1 MRYAVQVRLCHQCG
15 ASVEDAARFCSACG
29 APSDE
34 QEGGGGADPLVGRIV
49 GGTYLLQEVVGV
61 GGMGRVYKAEQST
74 LGRTVAVKVI
84 HPHLLGD
91 EQTVARFYQEA
102 RASSRL
108 NHPNSVSIIDFGRT
122 DDGILYLAMEFL
134 SGKDLALVMHEEGPL
149 EVDRICKILVNTL
162 DALGEAHDLGI
173 VHRDLKPE
181 NIILRPLRSGDD
193 LVKVVDFGLAT
204 IVGKESSITKPGL
217 VCGTPDYMSPEQGRG
232 DGVDGRGDLYAL
244 GVVLFELL
252 AGHLPYI
259 DDTPTRV
266 VLRHINDPI
275 PDPRTANPPRE
286 VPDRLAEV
294 TMKALAKDPDD
305 RFQVARDMQH
315 ALRGALEDTLILR
328 ASVVPCPSCGAPTSH
343 AQNFCGE
350 CGTRLAGP
358 EPALG
363 SNRSLR
369 PSFYPALGSQ
379 RLFVGRENQLRL
391 IREHRHAAAQG
402 AHWVH
407 VFGEPGVGKTRF
419 LTEIAEVA
427 AAEGDLVIGAGAH
440 STGSPVPYSAI
451 RTILAELLEVD
462 DSELARM
469 ALRRDELGSAL
480 ASAGVDEV
488 MNPTGLLGV
497 DGRSR
502 TGAVAEAVASAVR
515 SARAR
520 ASSGRV
526 MLIIDDLSYCDGL
539 TQRTIVELSRAL
551 GTEPVLLVTAGDDDR
566 GVLADEGI
574 HLEGL
579 DSEQAEQ
586 FLAGSFHLRLVS
598 GLDKLT
604 ESVGGQVLPLH
615 LEQLEALG
623 VNPDEGPSPRM
634 ADAIAQRIERLEV
647 DAQRLLQAAAVLGR
661 TCDLDSL
668 RRVSENDELQGL
680 DELAGNS
687 LVQLDGGRVSIVHP
701 FIADLVAASI
711 PAEARRA
718 LHRRAFEVL
727 SELRAPQE
735 VRAVHAYSGVDPVT
749 SLVVLEKAGDASMS
763 RGDHLGAVLQYRR
776 ALELARRQTL
786 ESGDTVYDRAIATF
800 SRKLGEALARS
811 GDASGADGVLREALD
826 LTAPNSADRAKMLLS
841 LGRIAARRDR
851 PRDAMRQYGQALEL
865 VAGVEPSIESHLQV
879 AIGRIRRIEGDPQ
892 HAANAYRRA
901 LELFTEMGATGDT
914 ISRARLE
921 LADALTA
928 AGDHEGAAH
937 ELADVER
944 DGRATGGSSLVAR
957 AVGMLGSIDE
967 LAGRS
972 RDAQTRYEEA
982 ANLAAEAGDAP
993 GYRRWLSASKTLRAS
1008 I

>member
-1 MRYAVQVRLCHQCG
+1 
-15 ASVEDAARFCSACG
+15 
-29 APSDE
+29 
-34 QEGGGGADPLVGRIV
+34 
-49 GGTYLLQEVVGV
+49 
-61 GGMGRVYKAEQST
+61 MGRVYKAEQST

-84 HPHLLGD
+84 HPHLLSD

-149 EVDRICKILVNTL
+149 EAERICKILINTL
-162 DALGEAHDLGI
+162 DALGEAHELGI

-252 AGHLPYI
+252 TGHLPYI

-266 VLRHINDPI
+266 VLRHMNDPI
-275 PDPRTANPPRE
+275 PDPREANPPRE

-294 TMKALAKDPDD
+294 TMKALAKDPSG
-305 RFQVARDMQH
+305 RYQVARDMQQ
-315 ALRGALEDTLILR
+315 ALRSAMEDTLILR
-328 ASVVPCPSCGAPTSH
+328 ASVLPCPSCGAPTSH

-350 CGTRLAGP
+350 CGARLTGAERG
-358 EPALG
+358 LG
-363 SNRSLR
+363 VSRSLR
-369 PSFYPALGSQ
+369 PSFYPPLGSQ
-379 RLFVGRENQLRL
+379 RLFVGRKEELRQ
-391 IREHRHAAAQG
+391 IREHRHEAAQG

-407 VFGEPGVGKTRF
+407 VFGESGVGKTRF
-419 LTEIAEVA
+419 LTEIAEIA

-469 ALRRDELGSAL
+469 AVRGDDLGSAL
-480 ASAGVDEV
+480 ASAGLDEV
-488 MNPTGLLGV
+488 MNPAGLLGG

-502 TGAVAEAVASAVR
+502 TGAVAEALACAVR
-515 SARAR
+515 RARGR

-526 MLIIDDLSYCDGL
+526 MLIVDDLSLCDGL
-539 TQRTIVELSRAL
+539 TQRTVVELSRAL

-566 GVLADEGI
+566 GILADEAI
-574 HLEGL
+574 RLEGL

-598 GLDKLT
+598 GLDKIT
-604 ESVGGQVLPLH
+604 QAVGGHVLPLH

-623 VNPDEGPSPRM
+623 VSPEDGGALRM

-647 DAQRLLQAAAVLGR
+647 DAQRLLQSAAVLGR
-661 TCDLDSL
+661 TCDLDTL
-668 RRVSENDELQGL
+668 RAVSEHDELSGL

-735 VRAVHAYSGVDPVT
+735 VRAVHAFHGVDPVS
-749 SLVVLEKAGDASMS
+749 SLVVLEKAGDASMA

-776 ALELARRQTL
+776 ALEIARRQTL

-811 GDASGADGVLREALD
+811 GDAAGADGVLREALD
-826 LTAPNSADRAKMLLS
+826 LTAPNSADRANMLLS

-851 PRDAMRQYGQALEL
+851 PRDAMRQFGQALEL

-901 LELFTEMGATGDT
+901 LELFTEIGAKPET

-937 ELADVER
+937 ELTSVER
-944 DGRATGGSSLVAR
+944 EGKANGGLSLVAR

-967 LAGRS
+967 LAGRA
-972 RDAQTRYEEA
+972 REAQFRYEEA
-982 ANLAAEAGDAP
+982 STLAAQAGDAP

>member
-1 MRYAVQVRLCHQCG
+1 MCHQCG
-15 ASVEDAARFCSACG
+15 ASVEDAARFCPACG
-29 APSDE
+29 ASSDE
-34 QEGGGGADPLVGRIV
+34 QAGGGAADPLIGRVV

-149 EVDRICKILVNTL
+149 AVARVCNILVNTL
-162 DALGEAHDLGI
+162 DALGEAHELGI

-181 NIILRPLRSGDD
+181 NIILRPLRSGQD

-232 DGVDGRGDLYAL
+232 DSVDGRGDLYAL

-252 AGHLPYI
+252 VGHLPYI

-266 VLRHINDPI
+266 VLRHMNDPV
-275 PDPRTANPPRE
+275 PDPRVLSPNRNI
-286 VPDRLAEV
+286 PDRLAEV
-294 TMKALAKDPDD
+294 TMKALAKDAND
-305 RFQVARDMQH
+305 RYQVARDMQA
-315 ALRGALEDTLILR
+315 ALRGAVEDLR
-328 ASVVPCPSCGAPTSH
+328 APQESATPCPNCGAPASL

-350 CGTRLAGP
+350 CGGRLAGP

-369 PSFYPALGSQ
+369 PSFYPPLGSQ
-379 RLFVGRENQLRL
+379 REFIGREEEISL

-402 AHWVH
+402 VHWVH

-419 LTEIAEVA
+419 LTEIAEIA

-440 STGSPVPYSAI
+440 STGAPVPYSAI

-462 DSELARM
+462 GSELARM
-469 ALRRDELGSAL
+469 ADRGEELGSVL
-480 ASAGVDEV
+480 AGAGVDEV
-488 MNPTGLLGV
+488 MNPAGLLGGE
-497 DGRSR
+497 GRSR
-502 TGAVAEAVASAVR
+502 TGAVAEALACAVR
-515 SARAR
+515 RARGR

-526 MLIIDDLSYCDGL
+526 MLLVDDLSDCDGL
-539 TQRTIVELSRAL
+539 TQRTVVELARVL
-551 GTEPVLLVTAGDDDR
+551 GNEPVLLVTAGDHDR
-566 GVLADEGI
+566 GVLAKETIRLD
-574 HLEGL
+574 GL
-579 DSEQAEQ
+579 DPEEAER

-598 GLDKLT
+598 GLQKLT
-604 ESVGGQVLPLH
+604 ESLGGTILPLH

-623 VNPDEGPSPRM
+623 VAPDDGPPPRM
-634 ADAIAQRIERLEV
+634 ADAILQRVERVEV
-647 DAQRLLQAAAVLGR
+647 DGQRLLQSAAVLGR
-661 TCDLDSL
+661 TCDLDAL
-668 RRVSENDELQGL
+668 RAVSGNHELVGL
-680 DELAGNS
+680 DELAGDS
-687 LVQLDGGRVSIVHP
+687 LVQLDGSKVSIVHP
-701 FIADLVAASI
+701 FIADLMAASI
-711 PAEARRA
+711 PAEARRG
-718 LHRRAFEVL
+718 LHRRAYEVL

-735 VRAVHAYSGVDPVT
+735 VRAVHAFHGVEPVT
-749 SLVVLEKAGDASMS
+749 SLVVLEKAGDAAMA
-763 RGDHLGAVLQYRR
+763 RGDHLGAVLEYRR
-776 ALELARRQTL
+776 ALEIARRETL

-811 GDASGADGVLREALD
+811 GDAAGADGVLREALD
-826 LTAPNSADRAKMLLS
+826 LTMPRSADRARMLLS
-841 LGRIAARRDR
+841 LGRIASRRDR
-851 PRDAMRQYGQALEL
+851 PRDAMRHFGQALEL
-865 VAGVEPSIESHLQV
+865 VAGVEPSVESDLQV
-879 AIGRIRRIEGDPQ
+879 AIGRIRRIEGNPH

-901 LELFTEMGATGDT
+901 LELFSELDASANTLGRT
-914 ISRARLE
+914 RLE

-928 AGDHEGAAH
+928 AGDREGATH
-937 ELADVER
+937 ELGSVER
-944 DGRATGGSSLVAR
+944 DSRANGAMSLVAR

-967 LAGRS
+967 LAGRA
-972 RDAQTRYEEA
+972 RDAQVRYEEA
-982 ANLAAEAGDAP
+982 ASLAAQAGDAP

>member
-1 MRYAVQVRLCHQCG
+1 MRLCHHCG

-149 EVDRICKILVNTL
+149 EVERICKILINTL
-162 DALGEAHDLGI
+162 DALGEAHELGI

-181 NIILRPLRSGDD
+181 NVILRPLRSGDD

-252 AGHLPYI
+252 AGHLPFI

-266 VLRHINDPI
+266 VLRHINDPV
-275 PDPRTANPPRE
+275 PDPREASPHRDI
-286 VPDRLAEV
+286 PDRLAEV
-294 TMKALAKDPDD
+294 TMKALAKKADE
-305 RFQVARDMQH
+305 RFQLARDMQH
-315 ALRGALEDTLILR
+315 ALRDALEDIRVLR
-328 ASVVPCPSCGAPTSH
+328 ASVVPCPSCGAPTSG

-350 CGTRLAGP
+350 CGARLSGP
-358 EPALG
+358 EPAVVG
-363 SNRSLR
+363 NMSLR

-379 RLFVGRENQLRL
+379 RRFVGREEELRL
-391 IREHRHAAAQG
+391 VREHRHTAAQG

-407 VFGEPGVGKTRF
+407 VYGEPGVGKTRF

-469 ALRRDELGSAL
+469 AGRGDELGSAL
-480 ASAGVDEV
+480 AGAGVDEV
-488 MNPTGLLGV
+488 MNPAGLRGG

-502 TGAVAEAVASAVR
+502 TGAVAEALACAIR
-515 SARAR
+515 RARTR
-520 ASSGRV
+520 ASSERV
-526 MLIIDDLSYCDGL
+526 MLIVDDLSHCDGL
-539 TQRTIVELSRAL
+539 TQRTVVELSRTL
-551 GTEPVLLVTAGDDDR
+551 GSEAVLVVTAGDHDR
-566 GVLADEGI
+566 GVLADDVV

-579 DSEQAEQ
+579 DSQQAEQ

-623 VNPDEGPSPRM
+623 TTPEDGPPPKM
-634 ADAIAQRIERLEV
+634 ADAIGQRIERLDV
-647 DAQRLLQAAAVLGR
+647 DAQRLLQAVSVLGR
-661 TCDLDSL
+661 ACEIDALRTVSGNDSL
-668 RRVSENDELQGL
+668 AGL

-687 LVQLDGGRVSIVHP
+687 LVQLNGAKVSIVHP

-711 PAEARRA
+711 PAEARRT
-718 LHRRAFEVL
+718 LHRRAFEAL
-727 SELRAPQE
+727 SELRAPEE
-735 VRAVHAYSGVDPVT
+735 VRAAHAFRGVEPVT
-749 SLVVLEKAGDASMS
+749 SLVVLEKAGDASMA

-826 LTAPNSADRAKMLLS
+826 LTAPKSADRAKMMLS

-851 PRDAMRQYGQALEL
+851 PRDAMRHFGQALEL
-865 VAGVEPSIESHLQV
+865 VAGVEPSIESHLQI

-901 LELFTEMGATGDT
+901 LELFTEIGATPDT

-928 AGDHEGAAH
+928 GGDHEGAAQ
-937 ELADVER
+937 ELTNVEQ
-944 DGRATGGSSLVAR
+944 DGKASGGLSLVAR
-957 AVGMLGSIDE
+957 AVGMLGAIDE
-967 LAGRS
+967 LAGRA
-972 RDAQTRYEEA
+972 RDAQVRYEDA
-982 ANLAAEAGDAP
+982 AGLAADAGDAP

>member
-1 MRYAVQVRLCHQCG
+1 M
-15 ASVEDAARFCSACG
+15 EDAARFCSACG

-34 QEGGGGADPLVGRIV
+34 QEGGGGADPLIGRIV

-149 EVDRICKILVNTL
+149 EVDRVCKILINTL
-162 DALGEAHDLGI
+162 DALGEAHELGI

-232 DGVDGRGDLYAL
+232 DSVDGRGDLYAL

-275 PDPRTANPPRE
+275 PDPRKANPPRE
-286 VPDRLAEV
+286 VPDRLAEA
-294 TMKALAKDPDD
+294 TMKALAKDPND
-305 RFQVARDMQH
+305 RYQVARDMQQ
-315 ALRGALEDTLILR
+315 ALRGAIEDTRELR

-350 CGTRLAGP
+350 CGERLAGS

-363 SNRSLR
+363 SGRSLR
-369 PSFYPALGSQ
+369 PSFYPPLGSQ
-379 RLFVGRENQLRL
+379 RLFVGREDELHL
-391 IREHRHAAAQG
+391 IREHRHAATQG

-419 LTEIAEVA
+419 LTEIAEGA

-440 STGSPVPYSAI
+440 STGAPVPYSAI
-451 RTILAELLEVD
+451 RTIMAELLEVD

-469 ALRRDELGSAL
+469 AVRRDDLGSAL
-480 ASAGVDEV
+480 AGAGVDEV
-488 MNPTGLLGV
+488 MNPAGLLGG

-502 TGAVAEAVASAVR
+502 TGAVAEALASAVR

-526 MLIIDDLSYCDGL
+526 MLIVDDLSYCDGL

-551 GTEPVLLVTAGDDDR
+551 GTEPVLLVTAGDHDR
-566 GVLADEGI
+566 GILADEAI
-574 HLEGL
+574 HLQGL

-604 ESVGGQVLPLH
+604 ASVGGQVLPLH

-623 VNPDEGPSPRM
+623 VTPEDGPAPRM
-634 ADAIAQRIERLEV
+634 ADAIARRMERLEV
-647 DAQRLLQAAAVLGR
+647 DAQRLLQSAAVLGR
-661 TCDLDSL
+661 TCDLDAL
-668 RRVSENDELQGL
+668 RRVSENDELHGL

-701 FIADLVAASI
+701 FIADLIAASI

-735 VRAVHAYSGVDPVT
+735 VRALHAYSGVDPVT

-763 RGDHLGAVLQYRR
+763 RGDHHGAVLQYRR
-776 ALELARRQTL
+776 ALEIARRETL

-826 LTAPNSADRAKMLLS
+826 LTAPNSVDRAKMLLS

-879 AIGRIRRIEGDPQ
+879 AIGRIRRIEGNPQ

-901 LELFTEMGATGDT
+901 LELFKEIGATVDT

-937 ELADVER
+937 ELASVER
-944 DGRATGGSSLVAR
+944 DARVNGGSSLVAR

-967 LAGRS
+967 LAGRA
-972 RDAQTRYEEA
+972 RDAQARYEEA
-982 ANLAAEAGDAP
+982 ASLAAEAGDAP
-993 GYRRWLSASKTLRAS
+993 GHRRWLSASKTLRAS

>member
-1 MRYAVQVRLCHQCG
+1 MGYAAEVRLCHQCG

-29 APSDE
+29 ASSDE
-34 QEGGGGADPLVGRIV
+34 PGGAGSADPLIGRIV

-84 HPHLLGD
+84 HPHLLSD

-149 EVDRICKILVNTL
+149 AIERVCNILVNTL
-162 DALGEAHDLGI
+162 DALGEAHELGI

-252 AGHLPYI
+252 VGHLPYI

-266 VLRHINDPI
+266 VLRHLNDPV
-275 PDPRTANPPRE
+275 PDPRVASPKRDI
-286 VPDRLAEV
+286 PDRLAEV
-294 TMKALAKDPDD
+294 TMKALAKNAND
-305 RFQVARDMQH
+305 RYQVARDMQA
-315 ALRGALEDTLILR
+315 ALRGAVADLR
-328 ASVVPCPSCGAPTSH
+328 VPRESVTPCPNCGAPASL

-350 CGTRLAGP
+350 CGGRLAGP
-358 EPALG
+358 EPSLG

-369 PSFYPALGSQ
+369 PSFYPPLGSQ
-379 RLFVGRENQLRL
+379 RSFVGREQELTL
-391 IREHRHAAAQG
+391 IREHRHTAAQG
-402 AHWVH
+402 VHWVH

-419 LTEIAEVA
+419 LTEIAEIA

-440 STGSPVPYSAI
+440 STGAPVPYSAI
-451 RTILAELLEVD
+451 RRILAELLEVD

-469 ALRRDELGSAL
+469 ADRGDELGSEL
-480 ASAGVDEV
+480 ADAGVDEV
-488 MNPTGLLGV
+488 MNPAGLLGG

-502 TGAVAEAVASAVR
+502 TGAVAEALACAVR
-515 SARAR
+515 RARGR

-526 MLIIDDLSYCDGL
+526 MLIVDDLTDCDGL
-539 TQRTIVELSRAL
+539 TQRTVIELARVL
-551 GTEPVLLVTAGDDDR
+551 GNEPVLLVTAGDHDR
-566 GVLADEGI
+566 GVLASEVI
-574 HLEGL
+574 HLDGL
-579 DSEQAEQ
+579 DSEEAER

-598 GLDKLT
+598 GLHKLA
-604 ESVGGQVLPLH
+604 EFFGGRILPLH

-623 VNPDEGPSPRM
+623 ISPDDGPPPRM
-634 ADAIAQRIERLEV
+634 ADAILQRVERVEV
-647 DAQRLLQAAAVLGR
+647 DAQRLLQSAAVLGR
-661 TCDLDSL
+661 TCDLDTL
-668 RRVSENDELQGL
+668 RAVSGNTELAGL
-680 DELAGNS
+680 DELAGSS
-687 LVQLDGGRVSIVHP
+687 LVQLDGSKVSIVHP
-701 FIADLVAASI
+701 FIADLMAASI
-711 PAEARRA
+711 PAEARRG
-718 LHRRAFEVL
+718 LHRRAYEVL

-735 VRAVHAYSGVDPVT
+735 VRAVHAFRGIEPVT
-749 SLVVLEKAGDASMS
+749 SLVVLEKAGDASMA
-763 RGDHLGAVLQYRR
+763 RGDHLGAVLEYRR
-776 ALELARRQTL
+776 ALELARRETL

-811 GDASGADGVLREALD
+811 GDPAGADGVLREALD
-826 LTAPNSADRAKMLLS
+826 LTMPRSADRARMLLS
-841 LGRIAARRDR
+841 LGRIASRRDR
-851 PRDAMRQYGQALEL
+851 PRDAMRHFGQALEL
-865 VAGVEPSIESHLQV
+865 VAGVEPSVESHLQV
-879 AIGRIRRIEGDPQ
+879 AIGRIRRIEGDPD

-901 LELFTEMGATGDT
+901 LELFAEMDVPAHVLART
-914 ISRARLE
+914 RLE

-928 AGDHEGAAH
+928 AGDHQGAAH
-937 ELADVER
+937 ELGSVER
-944 DGRATGGSSLVAR
+944 DGRANGATSMVAR

-967 LAGRS
+967 LAGRA
-972 RDAQTRYEEA
+972 RDAQVRYEEA
-982 ANLAAEAGDAP
+982 ASLAARAGDAP

>member
-1 MRYAVQVRLCHQCG
+1 
-15 ASVEDAARFCSACG
+15 
-29 APSDE
+29 
-34 QEGGGGADPLVGRIV
+34 
-49 GGTYLLQEVVGV
+49 
-61 GGMGRVYKAEQST
+61 MGRVYKAEQST

-84 HPHLLGD
+84 HPHLLSD

-149 EVDRICKILVNTL
+149 SAERVCNILINTL
-162 DALGEAHDLGI
+162 DALGEAHELGI

-232 DGVDGRGDLYAL
+232 DAVDGRGDLYAL

-252 AGHLPYI
+252 VGHLPYI

-266 VLRHINDPI
+266 VLRHLNDPI
-275 PDPRTANPPRE
+275 PDPRVVSPNRNI
-286 VPDRLAEV
+286 PDRLAEV
-294 TMKALAKDPDD
+294 TMKALAKNAND
-305 RFQVARDMQH
+305 RYQVARDMQE
-315 ALRGALEDTLILR
+315 ALGSALEDLRVLR
-328 ASVVPCPSCGAPTSH
+328 ASVTPCPNCGAPATLS
-343 AQNFCGE
+343 QNFCGE
-350 CGTRLAGP
+350 CGARLGAV

-363 SNRSLR
+363 SSRSLR
-369 PSFYPALGSQ
+369 PSFYPPLGSQ
-379 RLFVGRENQLRL
+379 REFVGREEELRRL
-391 IREHRHAAAQG
+391 RESRHAAAQG
-402 AHWVH
+402 VHWVH

-419 LTEIAEVA
+419 LTEIAEIA

-440 STGSPVPYSAI
+440 PTGAPVPYSAI

-469 ALRRDELGSAL
+469 ANRGEELGSTL
-480 ASAGVDEV
+480 AGAGVDEV
-488 MNPTGLLGV
+488 MNPAGLFGG

-502 TGAVAEAVASAVR
+502 TGAVAEALACAVR
-515 SARAR
+515 QARGR
-520 ASSGRV
+520 ASSGRA
-526 MLIIDDLSYCDGL
+526 MLLVDDLSYCDGL
-539 TQRTIVELSRAL
+539 TQRTVIELARVL
-551 GTEPVLLVTAGDDDR
+551 GNEPVLLVTAGDHDR
-566 GVLADEGI
+566 GVLANEVIRLD
-574 HLEGL
+574 GL
-579 DSEQAEQ
+579 DSEEAER

-598 GLDKLT
+598 GLNKLT
-604 ESVGGQVLPLH
+604 ESVGGAFLPLH

-623 VNPDEGPSPRM
+623 VSPDEGPPPRM
-634 ADAIAQRIERLEV
+634 ADAIAQRIERLDV
-647 DAQRLLQAAAVLGR
+647 GAQRLLQSAGVLGR
-661 TCDLDSL
+661 TCDLDTL
-668 RRVSENDELQGL
+668 RAVSGSEELEGL

-687 LVQLDGGRVSIVHP
+687 LVQLDGSKVSIVHP

-718 LHRRAFEVL
+718 LHRRTYEVL
-727 SELRAPQE
+727 SDLRAPQE
-735 VRAVHAYSGVDPVT
+735 VRAAHAFRGVDAVT
-749 SLVVLEKAGDASMS
+749 SLVVLEKAGDAAMA
-763 RGDHLGAVLQYRR
+763 RGDHLGAVLEYRR
-776 ALELARRQTL
+776 ALELARRETL

-811 GDASGADGVLREALD
+811 GDPSGADGVLREALD
-826 LTAPNSADRAKMLLS
+826 LTAPKSAERAKMLLS

-851 PRDAMRQYGQALEL
+851 PRDAMRQFGQALEL
-865 VAGVEPSIESHLQV
+865 VAGVEPSVESHLQV
-879 AIGRIRRIEGDPQ
+879 AIGRIRRIEGDPH

-901 LELFTEMGATGDT
+901 LELFAEIAAPSDMVART
-914 ISRARLE
+914 RLE

-928 AGDHEGAAH
+928 AGDREGAAH
-937 ELADVER
+937 ELTSVER
-944 DGRATGGSSLVAR
+944 DARAKGSTSLVAR

-967 LAGRS
+967 LAGRA
-972 RDAQTRYEEA
+972 RDAQVRYEDA
-982 ANLAAEAGDAP
+982 ASLAAEAGDAP

>member
-1 MRYAVQVRLCHQCG
+1 LCHQCG
-15 ASVEDAARFCSACG
+15 ASVDAAARFCSACG
-29 APSDE
+29 ASSDE
-34 QEGGGGADPLVGRIV
+34 QESGGAADPLVGRIV
-49 GGTYLLQEVVGV
+49 GGSYLLQEVVGV

-149 EVDRICKILVNTL
+149 AVERICNILINTL
-162 DALGEAHDLGI
+162 DALGEAHELGI

-232 DGVDGRGDLYAL
+232 DTVDGRGDLYAL

-252 AGHLPYI
+252 VGHLPFI

-266 VLRHINDPI
+266 VLRHLNDPV
-275 PDPRTANPPRE
+275 PDPREASPNRNI
-286 VPDRLAEV
+286 PDRLADV
-294 TMKALAKDPDD
+294 TMKALAKKASD
-305 RFQVARDMQH
+305 RYQLARDMQK
-315 ALRGALEDTLILR
+315 ALREAIDDLHVGRT
-328 ASVVPCPSCGAPTSH
+328 SVTPCPNCGAPASLS
-343 AQNFCGE
+343 QNFCGE
-350 CGTRLAGP
+350 CGGRLAGA

-379 RLFVGRENQLRL
+379 RAFVGREDELRRL
-391 IREHRHAAAQG
+391 REHRHAASQG

-407 VFGEPGVGKTRF
+407 VTGEPGVGKTRF
-419 LTEIAEVA
+419 LTEVAEIA

-440 STGSPVPYSAI
+440 PTGAPVPYAAI

-469 ALRRDELGSAL
+469 ANRGDELGSAL
-480 ASAGVDEV
+480 AGAGVDEV
-488 MNPTGLLGV
+488 MNPAGLLGG

-502 TGAVAEAVASAVR
+502 TGAVAEALVCAVR
-515 SARAR
+515 RARGR

-526 MLIIDDLSYCDGL
+526 MLIVDDLSYCDGL
-539 TQRTIVELSRAL
+539 TQRTVIEFARAL
-551 GTEPVLLVTAGDDDR
+551 GNEPVLLVTAGDHDR
-566 GVLADEGI
+566 GVLADEVI
-574 HLEGL
+574 GL
-579 DSEQAEQ
+579 QGFDSEEAER
-586 FLAGSFHLRLVS
+586 FLAGSFHLRLMS
-598 GLDKLT
+598 GLHQLT
-604 ESVGGQVLPLH
+604 ESIGGNVLPLH

-623 VNPDEGPSPRM
+623 VSPDDGPPPRL
-634 ADAIAQRIERLEV
+634 ADAILQRIERLDVE
-647 DAQRLLQAAAVLGR
+647 AQRLLQAAAVLGR
-661 TCDLDSL
+661 TCELDAL
-668 RRVSENDELQGL
+668 RAVSANDGLEGL

-687 LVQLDGGRVSIVHP
+687 LTQLDGSKVSIVHP

-718 LHRRAFEVL
+718 IHLRAYQVL
-727 SELRAPQE
+727 SEARAPQE
-735 VRAVHAYSGVDPVT
+735 VRAVHAFHGVDPVS
-749 SLVVLEKAGDASMS
+749 SLVVLEKAGDASMA

-826 LTAPNSADRAKMLLS
+826 LTAPKSVDRAKMMLS
-841 LGRIAARRDR
+841 LGRIASRRDR

-865 VAGVEPSIESHLQV
+865 VAGVEPSVESHLQV
-879 AIGRIRRIEGDPQ
+879 AIGRIRRIEGDPH

-901 LELFTEMGATGDT
+901 LELFAEINATADT
-914 ISRARLE
+914 IARTRLE

-928 AGDHEGAAH
+928 AGDHEGAAN
-937 ELADVER
+937 ELARVEADSR
-944 DGRATGGSSLVAR
+944 ANGRTSLVAR

-967 LAGRS
+967 LAGRA
-972 RDAQTRYEEA
+972 RDAQVRYEEA
-982 ANLAAEAGDAP
+982 ASLAAKAGDAP

>member
-1 MRYAVQVRLCHQCG
+1 
-15 ASVEDAARFCSACG
+15 
-29 APSDE
+29 
-34 QEGGGGADPLVGRIV
+34 
-49 GGTYLLQEVVGV
+49 
-61 GGMGRVYKAEQST
+61 MGRVYKAEQST

-84 HPHLLGD
+84 HPHLLSD

-149 EVDRICKILVNTL
+149 SAERVCNILINTL
-162 DALGEAHDLGI
+162 DALGEAHELGI

-232 DGVDGRGDLYAL
+232 DAVDGRGDLYAL

-252 AGHLPYI
+252 VGHLPYI

-266 VLRHINDPI
+266 VLRHLNDPI
-275 PDPRTANPPRE
+275 PDPRVVSPNRNI
-286 VPDRLAEV
+286 PDRLAEV
-294 TMKALAKDPDD
+294 TMKALAKNAND
-305 RFQVARDMQH
+305 RYQVARDMQE
-315 ALRGALEDTLILR
+315 ALGSALEDLRVLR
-328 ASVVPCPSCGAPTSH
+328 ASVTPCPNCGAPATLS
-343 AQNFCGE
+343 QNFCGE
-350 CGTRLAGP
+350 CGARLGAV

-363 SNRSLR
+363 SSRSLR
-369 PSFYPALGSQ
+369 PSFYPPLGSQ
-379 RLFVGRENQLRL
+379 REFVGREEELRRL
-391 IREHRHAAAQG
+391 RESRHAAAQG
-402 AHWVH
+402 VHWVH

-419 LTEIAEVA
+419 LTEIAEIA

-440 STGSPVPYSAI
+440 PTGAPVPYSAI

-469 ALRRDELGSAL
+469 ANRGEELGSTL
-480 ASAGVDEV
+480 AGAGVDEV
-488 MNPTGLLGV
+488 MNPAGLFGG

-502 TGAVAEAVASAVR
+502 TGAVAEALACAVR
-515 SARAR
+515 QARGR
-520 ASSGRV
+520 ASSGRA
-526 MLIIDDLSYCDGL
+526 MLLVDDLSYCDGL
-539 TQRTIVELSRAL
+539 TQRTVIELARVL
-551 GTEPVLLVTAGDDDR
+551 GNEPVLLVTAGDHDR
-566 GVLADEGI
+566 GVLANEVIRLD
-574 HLEGL
+574 GL
-579 DSEQAEQ
+579 DSEEAER

-598 GLDKLT
+598 GLNKLT
-604 ESVGGQVLPLH
+604 ESVGGAVLPLH

-623 VNPDEGPSPRM
+623 VSPDEGPPPRM
-634 ADAIAQRIERLEV
+634 ADAIAQRIERLDV
-647 DAQRLLQAAAVLGR
+647 GAQRLLQSAGVLGR
-661 TCDLDSL
+661 TCDLDTL
-668 RRVSENDELQGL
+668 RAVSGSEELEGL

-687 LVQLDGGRVSIVHP
+687 LVQLDGSKVSIVHP

-718 LHRRAFEVL
+718 LHRRTYEVL
-727 SELRAPQE
+727 SDLRAPQE
-735 VRAVHAYSGVDPVT
+735 VRAAHAFRGVDAVT
-749 SLVVLEKAGDASMS
+749 SLVVLEKAGDAAMA
-763 RGDHLGAVLQYRR
+763 RGDHLGAVLEYRR
-776 ALELARRQTL
+776 ALELARRETL

-811 GDASGADGVLREALD
+811 GDPSGADGVLREALD
-826 LTAPNSADRAKMLLS
+826 LTAPKSAERAKMLLS

-851 PRDAMRQYGQALEL
+851 PRDAMRQFGQALEL
-865 VAGVEPSIESHLQV
+865 VAGVEPSVESHLQV
-879 AIGRIRRIEGDPQ
+879 AIGRIRRIEGDPH

-901 LELFTEMGATGDT
+901 LELFAEIAAPSDMVART
-914 ISRARLE
+914 RLE

-928 AGDHEGAAH
+928 AGDREGAAH
-937 ELADVER
+937 ELTSVER
-944 DGRATGGSSLVAR
+944 DARAKGSTSLVAR

-967 LAGRS
+967 LAGRA
-972 RDAQTRYEEA
+972 RDAQVRYEDA
-982 ANLAAEAGDAP
+982 ASLAAEAGDAP

>member
-1 MRYAVQVRLCHQCG
+1 
-15 ASVEDAARFCSACG
+15 
-29 APSDE
+29 
-34 QEGGGGADPLVGRIV
+34 
-49 GGTYLLQEVVGV
+49 
-61 GGMGRVYKAEQST
+61 MGRVYKAEQST

-149 EVDRICKILVNTL
+149 GVERVCNILVNTL
-162 DALGEAHDLGI
+162 DALGEAHELGI

-181 NIILRPLRSGDD
+181 NIILRPLRSGVD

-252 AGHLPYI
+252 VGHLPYI

-266 VLRHINDPI
+266 VLRHLNDPV
-275 PDPRTANPPRE
+275 PDPRVSSPNRNI
-286 VPDRLAEV
+286 PDRLAEV
-294 TMKALAKDPDD
+294 TMKALAKDAND
-305 RFQVARDMQH
+305 RYQLARDMQA
-315 ALRGALEDTLILR
+315 ALRDAVEDLRVSR
-328 ASVVPCPSCGAPTSH
+328 ASVTPCPTCGAPGSP

-350 CGTRLAGP
+350 CGARLSGP

-379 RLFVGRENQLRL
+379 RDFVGREEELRL

-419 LTEIAEVA
+419 LTEIAEIA

-440 STGSPVPYSAI
+440 STGAPVPYSAI

-469 ALRRDELGSAL
+469 AGRGDELGSAL
-480 ASAGVDEV
+480 AGAGVDEV
-488 MNPTGLLGV
+488 MNPAGLLGGE
-497 DGRSR
+497 GRSR
-502 TGAVAEAVASAVR
+502 TGAVAEALACAVR
-515 SARAR
+515 RARGR

-526 MLIIDDLSYCDGL
+526 MLMVDDLSYCDGL
-539 TQRTIVELSRAL
+539 TQRTVIELARVL
-551 GTEPVLLVTAGDDDR
+551 GNEPVLLVTAGDHDR
-566 GVLADEGI
+566 GVLANEAI
-574 HLEGL
+574 HLDGL
-579 DSEQAEQ
+579 DPEEAER

-598 GLDKLT
+598 GLDKLA
-604 ESVGGQVLPLH
+604 ESVGGRVLPLH

-623 VNPDEGPSPRM
+623 ISPDDGPPPRL
-634 ADAIAQRIERLEV
+634 ADAILQRVERVEV
-647 DAQRLLQAAAVLGR
+647 DGQRLLQAAAVLGR
-661 TCDLDSL
+661 TCDLDAL
-668 RRVSENDELQGL
+668 RAVSENEGLRGL

-687 LVQLDGGRVSIVHP
+687 LVQLDGSKVSIVHP
-701 FIADLVAASI
+701 FIAELMAASI
-711 PAEARRA
+711 PAEARRD

-727 SELRAPQE
+727 TELRASQE
-735 VRAVHAYSGVDPVT
+735 VRAVHAFHGVDPVT
-749 SLVVLEKAGDASMS
+749 SLVVLEKAGDASMA
-763 RGDHLGAVLQYRR
+763 RGDHFGAVLEYRR
-776 ALELARRQTL
+776 ALELARRETL
-786 ESGDTVYDRAIATF
+786 ESGDTVYDRAIAMF

-811 GDASGADGVLREALD
+811 GDAAGADGVLREAID
-826 LTAPNSADRAKMLLS
+826 LTVPGSADRAKMLLS

-851 PRDAMRQYGQALEL
+851 PRDAMRYFGRALEL
-865 VAGVEPSIESHLQV
+865 VAGVEPSVESHLQV
-879 AIGRIRRIEGDPQ
+879 AIGRIRRIEGNPA

-901 LELFTEMGATGDT
+901 LELFAEIDASADT
-914 ISRARLE
+914 LARTRLE
-921 LADALTA
+921 LADSLTA

-937 ELADVER
+937 ELGSVER
-944 DGRATGGSSLVAR
+944 DGRAKGATSLVAR

-967 LAGRS
+967 LAGRA
-972 RDAQTRYEEA
+972 RDAQVRYEEA
-982 ANLAAEAGDAP
+982 ASLAAEAGDAP

>member
-1 MRYAVQVRLCHQCG
+1 MRLCHHCG
-15 ASVEDAARFCSACG
+15 ASIEDDARFCSACG

-34 QEGGGGADPLVGRIV
+34 QGGHGASDPLVGRVV
-49 GGTYLLQEVVGV
+49 GGSYLLQDVVGV

-149 EVDRICKILVNTL
+149 AHDRVCNILVNTL

-181 NIILRPLRSGDD
+181 NIILRPLRSGED

-232 DGVDGRGDLYAL
+232 DAVDGRGDLYAL

-252 AGHLPYI
+252 VGHLPYI

-266 VLRHINDPI
+266 VLRHLNDPI
-275 PDPRTANPPRE
+275 PDPRRASPNRDI
-286 VPDRLAEV
+286 PDRLAQV
-294 TMKALAKDPDD
+294 TIKALAKDANE
-305 RFQVARDMQH
+305 RYQVAREMQD
-315 ALRGALEDTLILR
+315 ALREVLEELRVRR
-328 ASVVPCPSCGAPTSH
+328 ASVMPCPTCGAPVTES
-343 AQNFCGE
+343 QNFCGE
-350 CGTRLAGP
+350 CGARIAVQ
-358 EPALG
+358 EPAVG
-363 SNRSLR
+363 SSRSLR
-369 PSFYPALGSQ
+369 PSFYPPLGSQ
-379 RLFVGRENQLRL
+379 REFVGRDKELRQV
-391 IREHRHAAAQG
+391 RESRHTASQG
-402 AHWVH
+402 SHWIH
-407 VFGEPGVGKTRF
+407 VYGEPGVGKTRF
-419 LTEIAEVA
+419 LTEIAEIA

-440 STGSPVPYSAI
+440 STGAPVPYSAI

-469 ALRRDELGSAL
+469 ANRGEELGSVL
-480 ASAGVDEV
+480 AGAGVDEV
-488 MNPTGLLGV
+488 MNPAGLFGG

-502 TGAVAEAVASAVR
+502 TGAVAEALACAVR
-515 SARAR
+515 RARTR
-520 ASSGRV
+520 ASSGRAV
-526 MLIIDDLSYCDGL
+526 LIFDDLSYCDGL
-539 TQRTIVELSRAL
+539 TQRTVIELARAL
-551 GTEPVLLVTAGDDDR
+551 GTEPVLLVTAGDHDR
-566 GVLADEGI
+566 GVLANEI
-574 HLEGL
+574 LHLDGL
-579 DSEQAEQ
+579 DSHQAEQ
-586 FLAGSFHLRLVS
+586 FLAGSYHLRLVS
-598 GLDKLT
+598 GLTELT
-604 ESVGGQVLPLH
+604 ESIGGNILPLH

-623 VNPDEGPSPRM
+623 VAPGEGPPPRL

-647 DAQRLLQAAAVLGR
+647 DAQRLLQAAGVLGR
-661 TCDLDSL
+661 TCELDTL
-668 RRVSENDELQGL
+668 RAVSGNDPLHGL

-687 LVQLDGGRVSIVHP
+687 LVQLDGSKISVTHP
-701 FIADLVAASI
+701 FIAELVAASI

-718 LHRRAFEVL
+718 IHRRAFEVL

-735 VRAVHAYSGVDPVT
+735 VRASHAYRGVEPVT
-749 SLVVLEKAGDASMS
+749 SLVVLEKAGDAAAG
-763 RGDHLGAVLQYRR
+763 RGDHWGAVLQYRR
-776 ALELARRQTL
+776 ALEIARRETL
-786 ESGDTVYDRAIATF
+786 ESGDTVYDAAIATF

-811 GDASGADGVLREALD
+811 GDPSGADGVLRESLD
-826 LTAPNSADRAKMLLS
+826 LTAPKSPDRAKMLLS
-841 LGRIAARRDR
+841 LGRIASRRDR
-851 PRDAMRQYGQALEL
+851 PRDAMRQFGQALEL
-865 VAGVEPSIESHLQV
+865 VAGVEPSVESHLQV
-879 AIGRIRRIEGDPQ
+879 AIGRIRRIDGDPH

-901 LELFTEMGATGDT
+901 LELFDEIDATVDT
-914 ISRARLE
+914 IVRTKLE

-928 AGDHEGAAH
+928 AGDHEAAASELRAVELEAKAAGA
-937 ELADVER
+937 
-944 DGRATGGSSLVAR
+944 TSLVAR

-967 LAGRS
+967 LAGRA
-972 RDAQTRYEEA
+972 RDAQARYEQA
-982 ANLAAEAGDAP
+982 ALTAAEAGDAP

-1008 I
+1008 L

>member
-1 MRYAVQVRLCHQCG
+1 
-15 ASVEDAARFCSACG
+15 
-29 APSDE
+29 
-34 QEGGGGADPLVGRIV
+34 
-49 GGTYLLQEVVGV
+49 
-61 GGMGRVYKAEQST
+61 MGRVYKAEQST

-84 HPHLLGD
+84 HPHLLSD

-149 EVDRICKILVNTL
+149 PVERVCNILINTL
-162 DALGEAHDLGI
+162 DALGEAHELGI

-232 DGVDGRGDLYAL
+232 DPVDGRGDLYAL

-252 AGHLPYI
+252 VGRLTYI

-266 VLRHINDPI
+266 VLRHFNDPI
-275 PDPRTANPPRE
+275 PDPRKESPNRNI
-286 VPDRLAEV
+286 PDRLAEV
-294 TMKALAKDPDD
+294 TMKALAKDAND
-305 RFQVARDMQH
+305 RYQVARDMQE
-315 ALRGALEDTLILR
+315 ALRGTLEDLR
-328 ASVVPCPSCGAPTSH
+328 VRRTSVTPCPTCGAPVAIS
-343 AQNFCGE
+343 QNFCGE
-350 CGTRLAGP
+350 CGARLAGA

-369 PSFYPALGSQ
+369 PSFYPPLGSQ
-379 RLFVGRENQLRL
+379 REFVGREEELRS
-391 IREHRHAAAQG
+391 IREYRHAAAQG
-402 AHWVH
+402 VHWAH

-419 LTEIAEVA
+419 LTEIAEIA

-440 STGSPVPYSAI
+440 STGAPVPYSAI

-469 ALRRDELGSAL
+469 ANRGDELGSAL
-480 ASAGVDEV
+480 AGAGVDEV
-488 MNPTGLLGV
+488 MNPAGLLGGE
-497 DGRSR
+497 GRSR
-502 TGAVAEAVASAVR
+502 TGAVAEALACAVR
-515 SARAR
+515 RARGR

-526 MLIIDDLSYCDGL
+526 MLIVDDLSYCDGL
-539 TQRTIVELSRAL
+539 TQRTVIELARAL
-551 GTEPVLLVTAGDDDR
+551 GNEPVLLVTAGDHDQ
-566 GVLADEGI
+566 GVLANEVLRLD
-574 HLEGL
+574 GL
-579 DSEQAEQ
+579 DPEEAER

-598 GLDKLT
+598 GLHELT
-604 ESVGGQVLPLH
+604 KSMGGNVLPLH

-623 VNPDEGPSPRM
+623 IAPDDGPVPRM
-634 ADAIAQRIERLEV
+634 ADAIAQRIERLDV

-661 TCDLDSL
+661 TCDLDAL
-668 RRVSENDELQGL
+668 RAVSGNDGLLGL

-687 LVQLDGGRVSIVHP
+687 LLQLDGAKVSIVHP

-711 PAEARRA
+711 PAEARRM
-718 LHRRAFEVL
+718 LHRRAYEVL

-735 VRAVHAYSGVDPVT
+735 VRAVHAFCGVDPVT
-749 SLVVLEKAGDASMS
+749 SLVVLEKAGDASMA
-763 RGDHLGAVLQYRR
+763 RGDHLGAVLEYRR
-776 ALELARRQTL
+776 ALELARRETL
-786 ESGDTVYDRAIATF
+786 ESGDTVYDGAIATF

-826 LTAPNSADRAKMLLS
+826 LTMPKSADRAKMLLS

-851 PRDAMRQYGQALEL
+851 PRDAMRHFGQALEL
-865 VAGVEPSIESHLQV
+865 VAGVEPSVESHLQV
-879 AIGRIRRIEGDPQ
+879 AIGRIRRIEGNPH

-901 LELFTEMGATGDT
+901 LELFAEMGASADT
-914 ISRARLE
+914 MARTRLE

-928 AGDHEGAAH
+928 AGDHEGAAQ
-937 ELADVER
+937 ELGSVEQE
-944 DGRATGGSSLVAR
+944 GRANGATSLVGR

-967 LAGRS
+967 LAGRA
-972 RDAQTRYEEA
+972 RDAQVRYEEA
-982 ANLAAEAGDAP
+982 ASLAAQAGDAP
-993 GYRRWLSASKTLRAS
+993 GYRRWFSASKTLRAS

>member
-1 MRYAVQVRLCHQCG
+1 MGYAAWVRLCQQCG
-15 ASVEDAARFCSACG
+15 ASVEDDARFCSACG

-34 QEGGGGADPLVGRIV
+34 GEVYGGADPLVGRVV
-49 GGTYLLQEVVGV
+49 GGSYLLQEVVGV

-149 EVDRICKILVNTL
+149 EVERVCNILVNTL
-162 DALGEAHDLGI
+162 DALGEAHELGI

-181 NIILRPLRSGDD
+181 NIILRPLRSGED

-232 DGVDGRGDLYAL
+232 DGVDGRGDIYAL

-252 AGHLPYI
+252 VGRLPYI

-266 VLRHINDPI
+266 VLRHLNDPV
-275 PDPRTANPPRE
+275 PDPRQASPNRQI
-286 VPDRLAEV
+286 PDRLAQL
-294 TMKALAKDPDD
+294 TMKALAKD
-305 RFQVARDMQH
+305 RRERYQVAREMQA
-315 ALRGALEDTLILR
+315 ALREALEDLRVNR
-328 ASVVPCPSCGAPTSH
+328 ASVTPCPTCGAAVSGS
-343 AQNFCGE
+343 QNFCGE
-350 CGTRLAGP
+350 CGARLSGA

-369 PSFYPALGSQ
+369 PSFYPPLGSQ
-379 RLFVGRENQLRL
+379 RDFVGREEELASL
-391 IREHRHAAAQG
+391 REHRHAASQG

-407 VFGEPGVGKTRF
+407 VHGEPGVGKTRF

-427 AAEGDLVIGAGAH
+427 AAEGDLVVGAGAH
-440 STGSPVPYSAI
+440 ATGAPVPYAAI

-469 ALRRDELGSAL
+469 AGREDELGSAL
-480 ASAGVDEV
+480 AAAGVDEV
-488 MNPTGLLGV
+488 MNPRGLFGG

-502 TGAVAEAVASAVR
+502 TGAVAEALACAVR
-515 SARAR
+515 RARGR

-526 MLIIDDLSYCDGL
+526 MLIIDDISYCDGL
-539 TQRTIVELSRAL
+539 TQRTVIELARVL
-551 GTEPVLLVTAGDDDR
+551 GSEPVLLVTAGDDER
-566 GVLADEGI
+566 GVIADDV
-574 HLEGL
+574 LRLDGL
-579 DSEQAEQ
+579 SGEEAER
-586 FLAGSFHLRLVS
+586 FLAGSYHLRLVS
-598 GLDKLT
+598 GLDQLT
-604 ESVGGQVLPLH
+604 EAIGGNILPLH

-623 VNPDEGPSPRM
+623 IAPDDGPPPRL
-634 ADAIAQRIERLEV
+634 ADAIARRIERLEV
-647 DAQRLLQAAAVLGR
+647 DAQRLLQSAGVLGR
-661 TCDLDSL
+661 TCELDTL
-668 RRVSENDELQGL
+668 RAVSGNDELTGL
-680 DELAGNS
+680 DELAGAS
-687 LVQLDGGRVSIVHP
+687 LVQLDGSKVSVTHP
-701 FIADLVAASI
+701 FIAELVAASI

-718 LHRRAFEVL
+718 LHRRAYEVS

-735 VRAVHAYSGVDPVT
+735 VRAAHAYRGVDPVT
-749 SLVVLEKAGDASMS
+749 SLVVLEKAGDAAMT
-763 RGDHLGAVLQYRR
+763 RGNHLGAVLEYRR
-776 ALELARRQTL
+776 ALEIARRETL
-786 ESGDTVYDRAIATF
+786 ESGDTVYDTAIATF

-811 GDASGADGVLREALD
+811 GDPSGADGVLREALD
-826 LTAPNSADRAKMLLS
+826 LTAPTSPDRAKMLLS
-841 LGRIAARRDR
+841 LGRIASRRDR
-851 PRDAMRQYGQALEL
+851 PRDAMRQFGQALEL
-865 VAGVEPSIESHLQV
+865 VAGVEPTIESNLQV
-879 AIGRIRRIEGDPQ
+879 AIGRIRRIDGDPQ

-901 LELFTEMGATGDT
+901 LELYAEIKAPAET
-914 ISRARLE
+914 IARTRLE

-928 AGDHEGAAH
+928 CGDHETAAS
-937 ELADVER
+937 ELRTVEQE
-944 DGRATGGSSLVAR
+944 GRASGADSLVAR

-967 LAGRS
+967 LAGRA
-972 RDAQTRYEEA
+972 RDAQVRYEEA
-982 ANLAAEAGDAP
+982 AGLAASAGDAP

-1008 I
+1008 L